1 MSVDDLKFGV
11 PLTLQEMVVTTNALL
26 HGGTPNEPATDPK
39 VLGRVIAKLM
49 VNVSLAEYE
58 IKYGREDEKSAESV

>member
-1 MSVDDLKFGV
+1 MSDDDLKFGV
-11 PLTLQEMVVTTNALL
+11 PLTLQEMIVTTNALL

>member
-1 MSVDDLKFGV
+1 MSDDDLKFGV
-11 PLTLQEMVVTTNALL
+11 PLTLQEMIVTTNALL

-39 VLGRVIAKLM
+39 ILGRVIAKLM

-58 IKYGREDEKSAESV
+58 IKYGRENEEFA

>member
-1 MSVDDLKFGV
+1 MSDDDLKFGV

-58 IKYGREDEKSAESV
+58 IKYGRENEKSA

>member
-1 MSVDDLKFGV
+1 MSDDDLKFGV

-39 VLGRVIAKLM
+39 ILGRVIAKLM

-58 IKYGREDEKSAESV
+58 IKYGREDGKSAESV

>member
-1 MSVDDLKFGV
+1 MSDEDLKFGV
-11 PLTLQEMVVTTNALL
+11 PLTLQEMIVTTNALL

-39 VLGRVIAKLM
+39 ILGRVIAKLM

-58 IKYGREDEKSAESV
+58 IKYGREDEKSAEAV

>member
-1 MSVDDLKFGV
+1 MSDDDLKFGV
-11 PLTLQEMVVTTNALL
+11 PLTLQEMIVTTNALL

-39 VLGRVIAKLM
+39 ILGRVIAKLM

-58 IKYGREDEKSAESV
+58 IKYGRENEESA

>member
-1 MSVDDLKFGV
+1 MSDDDLKFGV

-39 VLGRVIAKLM
+39 ILGRVIAKLM
-49 VNVSLAEYE
+49 VTVSLAEYE
-58 IKYGREDEKSAESV
+58 IKYGREDEKSA

>member
-1 MSVDDLKFGV
+1 MSDDDLKFGV

-39 VLGRVIAKLM
+39 ILGRVIAKLM

>member
-1 MSVDDLKFGV
+1 MSDDDLKFGV

-58 IKYGREDEKSAESV
+58 IKYGREDEKSA

>member
-1 MSVDDLKFGV
+1 MSDDDLKFGV

-39 VLGRVIAKLM
+39 ILGRVIAKLM

-58 IKYGREDEKSAESV
+58 IKYGREDEKSA

>member
-1 MSVDDLKFGV
+1 MSDDDLKFGV

-26 HGGTPNEPATDPK
+26 HGGSPNEPATDPK

>member
-1 MSVDDLKFGV
+1 MSDDDLKFGV

-39 VLGRVIAKLM
+39 ILGRVIAKLM

-58 IKYGREDEKSAESV
+58 IQRERREDEKSA

>member
-1 MSVDDLKFGV
+1 MSDDDLKFGV
-11 PLTLQEMVVTTNALL
+11 PLTLQEMIVTTNALL
-26 HGGTPNEPATDPK
+26 HGGTPNEPATAPK
-39 VLGRVIAKLM
+39 GLGRVIAKLM

>member
-1 MSVDDLKFGV
+1 MSDDDLKFGV
-11 PLTLQEMVVTTNALL
+11 PLTLQEMIVTTNALL

-39 VLGRVIAKLM
+39 ILGRVIAKLM

-58 IKYGREDEKSAESV
+58 IKYGREDEKSA

>member
-1 MSVDDLKFGV
+1 MSDDDLKFGV
-11 PLTLQEMVVTTNALL
+11 PLTLQEMIVTTNALL

-58 IKYGREDEKSAESV
+58 IKYGRENEESA

>member
-1 MSVDDLKFGV
+1 MSDEDLKFGV

-39 VLGRVIAKLM
+39 ILGRVIAKLM

>member
-1 MSVDDLKFGV
+1 MSDDDLKFGV

-58 IKYGREDEKSAESV
+58 VKYGREDEKSA

>member
-1 MSVDDLKFGV
+1 MSDDDLKFGV
-11 PLTLQEMVVTTNALL
+11 PLTLQEMIVTTNALL

-58 IKYGREDEKSAESV
+58 IKYGREDEKSA

>member
-1 MSVDDLKFGV
+1 MSDDDLKFGV

>member
-1 MSVDDLKFGV
+1 MSDDDLKFGV
-11 PLTLQEMVVTTNALL
+11 PLTLQEMIVTTNALL

-39 VLGRVIAKLM
+39 ILGRVIAKLM

>member
-1 MSVDDLKFGV
+1 MSDEDLKFGV
-11 PLTLQEMVVTTNALL
+11 PLTLQEMIVTTNALL

-39 VLGRVIAKLM
+39 ILGRVIAKLM

-58 IKYGREDEKSAESV
+58 IKYGREDEKSA

>member
-1 MSVDDLKFGV
+1 MSDDDLKFGV

-39 VLGRVIAKLM
+39 ILGRVIAKLM

-58 IKYGREDEKSAESV
+58 IKFGREDEKSAESV

>member
-1 MSVDDLKFGV
+1 MSDDDLKFGV

-26 HGGTPNEPATDPK
+26 HGGTPNAPATDPK

-58 IKYGREDEKSAESV
+58 IKYGREDEKSA

>member
-1 MSVDDLKFGV
+1 MSDEDLKFGV

-39 VLGRVIAKLM
+39 ILGRVIAKLM

-58 IKYGREDEKSAESV
+58 IKYGREDEKSA

>member
-1 MSVDDLKFGV
+1 MSDEDLKFGV
-11 PLTLQEMVVTTNALL
+11 PLTLQEMIVTTNALL

-39 VLGRVIAKLM
+39 ILGRVIAKLM

-58 IKYGREDEKSAESV
+58 IERRDDEKSA